1 MMPGIRD
8 WLAENREL
16 TEAEELFE
24 KTEMTTNQIAS
35 RLGRRFGRRMDKQ
48 TVMNAKQQILLRKH
62 ALEIYDGG
70 ETRMRK
76 ILKTFKD
83 EFSDGYGVTPTAVNR
98 SIGLMRERPDPLPSG
113 DLVIQEAQTLSH
125 LADRRSGAL

>member
-16 TEAEELFE
+16 TKAEELFE
-24 KTEMTTNQIAS
+24 KTKMTTNQIAS
-35 RLGRRFGRRMDKQ
+35 RLGDDLAADRQANCHECKAA
-48 TVMNAKQQILLRKH
+48 NLLRKH

-98 SIGLMRERPDPLPSG
+98 SIGLMRERPDPSPSG
-113 DLVIQEAQTLSH
+113 DS
-125 LADRRSGAL
+125 